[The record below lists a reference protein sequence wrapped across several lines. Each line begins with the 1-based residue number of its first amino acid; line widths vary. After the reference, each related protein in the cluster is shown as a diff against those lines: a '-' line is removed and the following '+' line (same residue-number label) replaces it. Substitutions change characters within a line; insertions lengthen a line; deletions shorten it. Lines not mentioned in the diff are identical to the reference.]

1 MILHTS
7 EVGSQRS
14 WLSCI
19 AIAELSCT
27 ALLYNPCLGSV
38 QLVKSKIW
46 FSMHVRTNMLH
57 FNFCIWIFVQHT
69 TLAFNCFADPSLFFI
84 TSCSS
89 PPPLHLSDCNRYL
102 VHAVN
107 NIDYIWWTAGCRTQ
121 EAFQEPSE
129 VPWLASYHLGCIISS
144 FSPFPSPVIFWWL
157 LLDGFLSG
165 GKSTDAK
172 WMTADVFP

>member
-1 MILHTS
+1 MFRLCAVGEKQNMIFYACAHKHVAL
-7 EVGSQRS
+7 Q
-14 WLSCI
+14 
-19 AIAELSCT
+19 
-27 ALLYNPCLGSV
+27 LLYLNLCSAHHAGL
-38 QLVKSKIW
+38 QLLCWS
-46 FSMHVRTNMLH
+46 FS
-57 FNFCIWIFVQHT
+57 FFYYF
-69 TLAFNCFADPSLFFI
+69 LFL
-84 TSCSS
+84 S
-89 PPPLHLSDCNRYL
+89 PPLHLSDCNRYL

-121 EAFQEPSE
+121 EAFQEPAE